1 MTVLNSILPSL
12 GLFAQNA
19 MPEVAL
25 WGGGLF
31 MLLAGLVAVAAFAIW
46 IWALVDAIRN
56 PALDDTMRIV
66 WVLVIVFTQIV
77 GALIYLIIG
86 RSSSTAGMSHR

>member
-1 MTVLNSILPSL
+1 MTMLNSILPTL
-12 GLFAQNA
+12 NIFAQNA

-31 MLLAGLVAVAAFAIW
+31 MLIAGLLALAAVVIW
-46 IWALVDAIRN
+46 VWALVDAIRN

-77 GALIYLIIG
+77 GALIYLVIG
-86 RSSSTAGMSHR
+86 RSRSPRMTHR